1 MKGTENRTQR
11 GLAALVATLATLLG
25 APAAE
30 ALAAGGPESARVA
43 SSAEEVREYWSA
55 ARMRAAEPVEVP
67 VAEGPQEVAALR
79 APSPAAASYV
89 PATGA
94 PRVRAGGP
102 GNESK
107 GIIPGGTRDEILDP
121 SETEFRPHGKVFFT
135 VATGE
140 GAGDYVCSATAVNSR
155 NRSVVWTAGHCVFPE
170 GGTEFVSNW
179 TFVPAYHEGMA
190 PFGEWPA
197 RRLATTGPWQ
207 ATANLKYDLGA
218 AVVRRSPS
226 GQKLQ
231 AAVGARGIGFDQPRD
246 QTYSAFGYPAVPP
259 PLEFTGERE
268 FRCTSPP
275 VVSDEPG
282 TTGPATIGIECD
294 MTGGSS
300 GGGWVAGTTLLSVTS
315 YGYRLEF
322 DQLYGAYMSSSAKA
336 LYKGVRGGRPGTGS
350 APKPSGA
357 KGSKGSKD
365 PRG

>member
-1 MKGTENRTQR
+1 MDIEIRTQR
-11 GLAALVATLATLLG
+11 LLASLCAAVGALLG
-25 APAAE
+25 APAAG
-30 ALAAGGPESARVA
+30 ALAAGEPESARVA
-43 SSAEEVREYWSA
+43 SPAHEVREYWSA
-55 ARMRAAEPVEVP
+55 ARMRAAEPVDVP
-67 VAEGPQEVAALR
+67 LAEGPREVAAPR

-94 PRVRAGGP
+94 PRVLAGGL
-102 GNESK
+102 GDESK
-107 GIIPGGTRDEILDP
+107 GIIPGDTRDEVLDP

-179 TFVPAYHEGMA
+179 TFVPAYHEGVA

-207 ATANLKYDLGA
+207 AGANLKYDLGA
-218 AVVRRSPS
+218 AVVRRNPS
-226 GQKLQ
+226 GETLG
-231 AAVGARGIGFDQPRD
+231 ATVGGRGIGFDQPRE

-275 VVSDEPG
+275 VASDEPG

-300 GGGWVAGTTLLSVTS
+300 GGGWIVDTTLLSVTS

-336 LYKGVRGGRPGTGS
+336 LYRGVRGGKPLGKPGD
-350 APKPSGA
+350 AQ
-357 KGSKGSKD
+357 GSKK
-365 PRG
+365 R